1 VTEARPTRA
10 RELRR
15 RIRNRFYFKVL
26 SPEKRTFRW
35 LRDRTFRR
43 AGHGRQAP
51 SVAYPLV
58 LAIVYRNENVPVL
71 EAFLRQCPANTDV
84 RLWSLDKGAAL
95 PDVSVGSGPGLK
107 FDLVNRLLGSAP
119 IAEDAWVV
127 VADDDVL
134 FSRGSLA
141 GFLLECQ
148 RASLDMAQP
157 GHSAGSHFTHRVTV
171 ARPWARVTLTRFV
184 EIGPIFAVAPAR
196 RAEFVPFPDVGMGY
210 GLELEWA
217 RTTAGGTRLGVV
229 DRCRVMHLAPVGR
242 SYSMDE
248 EMGRAL
254 ANIPG
259 RQIDFE
265 ELNQPVGTWY
275 RWQRSPTW

>member
-1 VTEARPTRA
+1 MTEARLTQA
-10 RELRR
+10 GELRR

-26 SPEKRTFRW
+26 SPEKRSFRR
-35 LRDRTFRR
+35 LRDLTVRR
-43 AGHGRQAP
+43 AGQGRQAP
-51 SVAYPLV
+51 PVAYPLV
-58 LAIVYRNENVPVL
+58 LAMVYRSENVPVL
-71 EAFLRQCPANTDV
+71 DAFLRQCPANTDV
-84 RLWSLDKGAAL
+84 RLWSLDQRAPL

-107 FDLVNRLLGSAP
+107 FDLVNRLLSSAP

-141 GFLLECQ
+141 GFLRECQ
-148 RASLDMAQP
+148 RAGLDIAQP

-171 ARPWARVTLTRFV
+171 ARPWARVTMTRFV

-210 GLELEWA
+210 GLELQWA
-217 RTTAGGTRLGVV
+217 RSTARGTRLGVV

-248 EMGRAL
+248 EMSRAL

-275 RWQRSPTW
+275 RWQRSPTC